1 MRDWSLNHVIMTG
14 HVPANR
20 VYLLDIRTVF
30 KTQKHFLAQFKVK
43 LRSLCS
49 WNLELSVE

>member
-1 MRDWSLNHVIMTG
+1 MRDRSLNHVIMTG